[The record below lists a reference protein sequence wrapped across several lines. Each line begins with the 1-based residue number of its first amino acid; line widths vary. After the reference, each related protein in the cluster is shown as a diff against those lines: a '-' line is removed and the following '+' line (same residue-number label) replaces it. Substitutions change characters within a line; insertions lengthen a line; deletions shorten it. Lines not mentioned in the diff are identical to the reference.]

1 MISAISKT
9 MEEYRDSMT
18 DIGTPPPPFPQP
30 RPVGKLR
37 FHLRLTFGR
46 SSASTIRPSS
56 GRKLS
61 DSTSKQTEICNSC
74 KGNNF
79 SPISPSG
86 SKPVGLQDVIDLTK
100 VHYTVVLSR
109 IGLELTLHEHT
120 HTHTHTHEYAHTLMF
135 SRPFVWR
142 ELAFQKPIFFSFIRT
157 GRKDQNKNAKWC
169 SF

>member
-1 MISAISKT
+1 MISTVSDT
-9 MEEYRDSMT
+9 MKEHRDTMT
-18 DIGTPPPPFPQP
+18 DLGTPPPPFPQP
-30 RPVGKLR
+30 LPAGKLR

-61 DSTSKQTEICNSC
+61 DSTSQQTEICNSC

-109 IGLELTLHEHT
+109 IGLELTLHEYT
-120 HTHTHTHEYAHTLMF
+120 HTHTRTHARTHKYTHKRSVVRLFEGNWL
-135 SRPFVWR
+135 SKNR
-142 ELAFQKPIFFSFIRT
+142 FSFLFFYS
-157 GRKDQNKNAKWC
+157 NW
-169 SF
+169 